1 MAASIAQAREFTHLV
16 PAKDVKLD
24 RDKFHYSDCLLSAS
38 IPTRHE
44 ESWGKCLEIIEC
56 IRSRAGWRGHEI
68 WIDREVFGEGCI
80 RTDWK
85 DHWDAAL
92 NSSQRGLIFVG
103 REGIAGNESLEWEFD
118 RMNDELSQENMIY
131 IVLSGSERHDQSLAF
146 INASCQGSIILDNE
160 LYTSAQ
166 IADIIV
172 ALPWE
177 RPGEISQGTNRLPRF
192 ILEPSEPGLSLR
204 SVMLDTM
211 DWPREPLVYS
221 LDDVLQTPECEALVN
236 KALALNFAQAPVC
249 ACSKSEI
256 NLTLRDH
263 KRVAIDDPE
272 LATLLFRRL
281 RSNLPPQMR
290 DGSRLVGLNP
300 RIRWLRYDRGEFVKV
315 HRDGAHVD
323 SNGTRSALSLLIYL
337 NTMEGL
343 SGATR
348 FYPSWTAVDEG
359 RPYLDVTPSAGRV
372 CVMQQDALHESV
384 SVNTG
389 TKFCLRTDVM
399 YEMRGMPSK
408 SNGLD
413 LGKDHGAC
421 GKLN

>member
-1 MAASIAQAREFTHLV
+1 MAASIAQAREFTHVV
-16 PAKDVKLD
+16 PAEDVKLERD
-24 RDKFHYSDCLLSAS
+24 RYHYNDCLLSAS

-56 IRSRAGWRGHEI
+56 IRSKAGWRGHEI

-192 ILEPSEPGLSLR
+192 VLEPSGLSLR
-204 SVMLDTM
+204 SVMLDTVN
-211 DWPREPLVYS
+211 WPREPLVYS

-249 ACSKSEI
+249 ACSRSEI
-256 NLTLRDH
+256 NSTLRDH
-263 KRVAIDDPE
+263 KRVA
-272 LATLLFRRL
+272 RL
-281 RSNLPPQMR
+281 
-290 DGSRLVGLNP
+290 
-300 RIRWLRYDRGEFVKV
+300 E
-315 HRDGAHVD
+315 A
-323 SNGTRSALSLLIYL
+323 AL
-337 NTMEGL
+337 
-343 SGATR
+343 
-348 FYPSWTAVDEG
+348 
-359 RPYLDVTPSAGRV
+359 
-372 CVMQQDALHESV
+372 MQQLQHRLPRRGPRDPQR
-384 SVNTG
+384 G
-389 TKFCLRTDVM
+389 TP
-399 YEMRGMPSK
+399 ERGVCDGGWP
-408 SNGLD
+408 
-413 LGKDHGAC
+413 HV
-421 GKLN
+421 